1 MQRWSVP
8 HRSKASESGQTIY
21 VVLLILAAIALAA
34 GVFFPT
40 FEYFTLYAK
49 KDFPPEPRSLLT
61 DADKTIPAD
70 GASGTPAAANE
81 GGGG

>member
-1 MQRWSVP
+1 MRRWLAP
-8 HRSKASESGQTIY
+8 HRSNRPQSGQTIY

-34 GVFFPT
+34 AVFFPT

-61 DADKTIPAD
+61 EADKTIPAD
-70 GASGTPAAANE
+70 GAPGAPAAADK